1 MTSLRGALDA
11 TLGRRLLVRIWLH
24 GLLLFAGL
32 IVTIAYARYI
42 LPGHDAALTAHTH
55 PRFALGLAERALAVR
70 GDRATLLHDLAANR
84 AQIAVD
90 ISLYSGDGALIA
102 SSREPA
108 LAPLSPD
115 EQRALAPSPGF
126 VTLTRDRLVA
136 GAFADGAL
144 AAYAVA
150 QTPQITVISR
160 HAFAMIAVAALLSLV
175 FVALPLWRSIARPL
189 AQLGAAARALGAG
202 RLSIR
207 APTDRRDEI
216 GDLARSFN
224 RMAEQIQQLR
234 LAERELLG
242 DVSHELRT
250 PLARMRVVLDLA
262 SDADPAR
269 VQRYVREIATDL
281 SELEQLIDDIIASS
295 RLDPDAPHWAEA
307 RPQLHRRAVTAR
319 ELVDAAALRFGER
332 WPGRT
337 LARDDGRDVL
347 VDNLVDD
354 LVIDGDPIWLRRAL
368 DNLVDNARK
377 YSPDDAVITVSVGAA
392 ELRGAPGVRV
402 EVIDR
407 GVGIAADDRPRV
419 FTPFFRADRSRT
431 RATGG
436 VGLGLA
442 LARRIVEAHGGAIDF
457 HSEPEVGSRFW
468 FVVPRLAMPSVV
480 VPRPEL

>member
-1 MTSLRGALDA
+1 MRG
-11 TLGRRLLVRIWLH
+11 RVSRLLVRIWLH
-24 GLLLFAGL
+24 GILLFAGL
-32 IVTIAYARYI
+32 IVTIAFARYI

-55 PRFALGLAERALAVR
+55 PRIALGLAERALAVR
-70 GDRATLLHDLAANR
+70 DDGATLRRDLRTNR
-84 AQIAVD
+84 AQMSVHV
-90 ISLYSGDGALIA
+90 SLYRADGTLIA
-102 SSREPA
+102 SSCEPA
-108 LAPLSPD
+108 LPPMTPD
-115 EQRALAPSPGF
+115 EQRALAPLPGYIS
-126 VTLTRDRLVA
+126 LERDRLIA
-136 GAFADGAL
+136 GAFAGGAL
-144 AAYAVA
+144 TAYAVA
-150 QTPQITVISR
+150 QTPQISLLSR
-160 HAFAMIAVAALLSLV
+160 HALALIAVAAVLSLV

-189 AQLGAAARALGAG
+189 AQVGAAARALGAG
-202 RLSIR
+202 RLSVR
-207 APTDRRDEI
+207 APTERRDEI

-295 RLDPDAPHWAEA
+295 RLDPETPHWSEA
-307 RPQLHRRAVTAR
+307 RPPLHRRPVTAR

-332 WPGRT
+332 WPSRT
-337 LARDDGRDVL
+337 LAREDAGDE
-347 VDNLVDD
+347 

-377 YSPDDAVITVSVGAA
+377 YSPDHASITVCVGEA
-392 ELRGAPGVRV
+392 ELRGAPGVRI

-407 GVGIAADDRPRV
+407 GVGIAPDDRPRV
-419 FTPFFRADRSRT
+419 FTPFFRADRSRA

-457 HSEPEVGSRFW
+457 HSEPDVGSRFW
-468 FVVPRLAMPSVV
+468 FVLPRFAIPTRS
-480 VPRPEL
+480 

>member
-24 GLLLFAGL
+24 GILLFAGL
-32 IVTIAYARYI
+32 IVTIGFARSW

-70 GDRATLLHDLAANR
+70 GDRATLIRELAANR
-84 AQIAVD
+84 AQMSVD
-90 ISLYSGDGALIA
+90 ISLYRADGALIA
-102 SSREPA
+102 SSSDPA
-108 LAPLSPD
+108 LPAMTAD
-115 EQRALAPSPGF
+115 ERRALAPSPGY
-126 VTLTRDRLVA
+126 VSLVRDRLVA
-136 GAFADGAL
+136 GAFVDGAL

-150 QTPQITVISR
+150 HTPQISMMSP
-160 HAFAMIAVAALLSLV
+160 HALALIAVAVVLSLL

-295 RLDPDAPHWAEA
+295 RLEPETPHWAEA
-307 RPQLHRRAVTAR
+307 RPPLHRRAVTAR

-332 WPGRT
+332 WPSRT
-337 LARDDGRDVL
+337 LARDDGR
-347 VDNLVDD
+347 DD

-377 YSPDDAVITVSVGAA
+377 YSSDDAAITVAVGEA
-392 ELRGAPGVRV
+392 ELRGAPGVRI

-407 GVGIAADDRPRV
+407 GVGIAPEDRPRV

-468 FVVPRLAMPSVV
+468 FVLPRLAIPTRS
-480 VPRPEL
+480 

>member
-1 MTSLRGALDA
+1 MTGVRRALAAIAGFTA

-24 GLLLFAGL
+24 GILLFAGL
-32 IVTIAYARYI
+32 IVTIALARYI

-70 GDRATLLHDLAANR
+70 DDRPTLIRELRANR
-84 AQIAVD
+84 AQMGVN
-90 ISLYSGDGALIA
+90 ISLYSPGGALLA
-102 SSREPA
+102 SSCEPA
-108 LAPLSPD
+108 LPPLTED
-115 EQRALAPSPGF
+115 ERRALAPSPGYIS
-126 VTLTRDRLVA
+126 LARDRLVA
-136 GAFADGAL
+136 GAFTAGAL

-150 QTPQITVISR
+150 VTPQISMMSP
-160 HAFAMIAVAALLSLV
+160 HAFALIAVALALSLV

-189 AQLGAAARALGAG
+189 EQVGAAARELGAG
-202 RLSIR
+202 RLSVR
-207 APTDRRDEI
+207 APADRRDEI

-281 SELEQLIDDIIASS
+281 SELEQLIDDIIASA
-295 RLDPDAPHWAEA
+295 RLDPESPHWAEA
-307 RPQLHRRAVTAR
+307 RPPLRRRAVTTR

-337 LARDDGRDVL
+337 LARHGTSDE
-347 VDNLVDD
+347 

-377 YSPDDAVITVSVGAA
+377 YSPDHAAITVAVGEA
-392 ELRGAPGVRV
+392 ELRGAPGVRI

-407 GVGIAADDRPRV
+407 GVGISADDRPRV

-436 VGLGLA
+436 VGLGLV

-468 FVVPRLAMPSVV
+468 FVLPRFATPTRS
-480 VPRPEL
+480 

>member
-24 GLLLFAGL
+24 GILLFAGL

-84 AQIAVD
+84 AQMAVD
-90 ISLYSGDGALIA
+90 ISLYGADGVLIA

-108 LAPLSPD
+108 LAPLTPD

-126 VTLTRDRLVA
+126 VSLTRDRLVA

-160 HAFAMIAVAALLSLV
+160 HAFAMIAVAVVLSLV

-189 AQLGAAARALGAG
+189 AQLGAAARELGAG

-295 RLDPDAPHWAEA
+295 RLDPDALHWAEA
-307 RPQLHRRAVTAR
+307 RPPLHRRAVTAR

-337 LARDDGRDVL
+337 LARKDAREDGR
-347 VDNLVDD
+347 DD

-377 YSPDDAVITVSVGAA
+377 YSPDDAAITVSVGEA
-392 ELRGAPGVRV
+392 ELRGGPGVRI
-402 EVIDR
+402 EVIDH
-407 GVGIAADDRPRV
+407 GVGIAPDDRPRV

-457 HSEPEVGSRFW
+457 HSEPDVGSRFW
-468 FVVPRLAMPSVV
+468 FVVPRAAMPHTG
-480 VPRPEL
+480 

>member
-24 GLLLFAGL
+24 GILLFAGL

-70 GDRATLLHDLAANR
+70 GDRAMLAHDLAANR
-84 AQIAVD
+84 AQMAVD
-90 ISLYSGDGALIA
+90 ISLYRSDGALIA
-102 SSREPA
+102 SSREPP
-108 LAPLSPD
+108 LAPLTAD
-115 EQRALAPSPGF
+115 ERRELAPSPGY
-126 VTLTRDRLVA
+126 VSLVRDRLIA

-160 HAFAMIAVAALLSLV
+160 HAFAMIAVAVVLSLV

-202 RLSIR
+202 RLSVR

-295 RLDPDAPHWAEA
+295 RLDPDALHWAEA
-307 RPQLHRRAVTAR
+307 RPPLHRRAVTAR

-332 WPGRT
+332 WPSRT
-337 LARDDGRDVL
+337 LARDDGH
-347 VDNLVDD
+347 DD

-377 YSPDDAVITVSVGAA
+377 YSPDDAAITVSVGEA
-392 ELRGAPGVRV
+392 ELRGAPGVRI

-407 GVGIAADDRPRV
+407 GVGIALDDRPRV

-468 FVVPRLAMPSVV
+468 FVLPRLAMATRS
-480 VPRPEL
+480 